1 MLTTK
6 QILDF
11 AAKEAELLSLVPE
24 EFRSTL
30 SRMAYDRGHSAGLE
44 EVVSIL
50 DQLIYDLTP
59 AIMAYTNRLTK
70 PA

>member
-1 MLTTK
+1 MTPEKLEELTR
-6 QILDF
+6 
-11 AAKEAELLSLVPE
+11 KETELLAVLPE

-30 SRMAYDRGHSAGLE
+30 SSMAYDRGHSAGLE

-50 DQLIYDLTP
+50 DQLVYDLTP